1 MLKKNLVLNNL
12 EVTFRV
18 LDVNNVQFIITTDLT
33 SALLLKPELILLIV
47 EK

>member
-12 EVTFRV
+12 EVIFRV
-18 LDVNNVQFIITTDLT
+18 LDVNNVKFIITTDLT
-33 SALLLKPELILLIV
+33 SALLLKSELILLIV